1 METKEQLVKTIREWV
16 KIDNEIKFLQKQI
29 LERKN
34 NKKEISEILIDTMKQ
49 NEIDCFDINDG
60 QICYSK
66 KTIKKPI
73 TKKILMET
81 LSKYF
86 DGDLIKAS
94 QLNEFII
101 ESREE
106 EVKETIVRKI
116 KNRSQICIDK
126 VT

>member
-1 METKEQLVKTIREWV
+1 METKDQLVKTIKEWV
-16 KIDNEIKFLQKQI
+16 KIDNEIRFLQKQ
-29 LERKN
+29 LSERKT
-34 NKKEISEILIDTMKQ
+34 NKKNISELLIDTMKQ
-49 NEIDCFDINDG
+49 NDIDCFDINDG

-94 QLNEFII
+94 HLNDFII
-101 ESREE
+101 ENREQD
-106 EVKETIVRKI
+106 VKESIIRKI
-116 KNRSQICIDK
+116 KTTSQISIDK

>member
-1 METKEQLVKTIREWV
+1 METKDQLVKTIREWV